1 MLQHRPRATRNFGRS
16 DLRTSELDAALTY
29 WEGLCALHHRL
40 PCRQEVDPVKM
51 RAFLPY
57 VILVD
62 VVRDGRGRVADFHF
76 RLSGTEVAARYG
88 RDLRGL
94 MLTEVDLGDH
104 QAEIM
109 AAYLQTVAWGA
120 PQYYV
125 DSYIRRDGRPMHY
138 ERLLMPLSTDGFS
151 VDVLMGV
158 QKSLLF
164 SDAGA
169 QATQSTRCIT
179 SRDTA
184 VQAQR
189 APLA

>member
-1 MLQHRPRATRNFGRS
+1 MMLQHRPRATRNFRRT

-62 VVRDGRGRVADFHF
+62 VLRDGRGRVADFHF

-88 RDLRGL
+88 CDLRGL
-94 MLTEVDLGDH
+94 MLTEVDLGDCEG
-104 QAEIM
+104 EIM

-120 PQYYV
+120 PQYFVDAYV
-125 DSYIRRDGRPMHY
+125 RADGRPMHY
-138 ERLLMPLSTDGFS
+138 ERLLMPLSSDGFA
-151 VDVLMGV
+151 VDVLLGV

-179 SRDTA
+179 SREHASTL
-184 VQAQR
+184 VV
-189 APLA
+189 